1 MPTNVPFLTEL
12 KHEVWHE
19 IWIPRLR
26 ILATVQRD
34 HDPVEAG
41 FATQSISAFAKLLPR
56 VGVWVLIVGATAFL
70 AAGVTLAALT
80 TNHAATISITA
91 VSSLVAGFVYALML
105 PRTLASAEVA
115 NEEVIRQQQE
125 QLQSAL
131 VERERLEEEI
141 ARLKSAHINVDG
153 YRRILKLGL
162 ISIKSHVREYQRSP
176 CQSGPIFKEGG
187 LLGIG
192 AKERI
197 ATTELHNVIL
207 TEFEAQLGV
216 DLQKLRFREDTP
228 GRVCVTGVRREF
240 QGFQSLRVAKELTL
254 KIDSVRDRVTGE
266 LIRESILRND
276 GDASLRGDSMQN
288 DLIERLRTGIGYE
301 HLDDGIMQMTKAF
314 LQANFA
320 QLGCTLYF
328 DPSEETS
335 GLPLVEF
342 LELKNNEVD
351 AQLAGLECRKRK
363 LLASSGAG

>member
-1 MPTNVPFLTEL
+1 MKSPP
-12 KHEVWHE
+12 
-19 IWIPRLR
+19 
-26 ILATVQRD
+26 
-34 HDPVEAG
+34 
-41 FATQSISAFAKLLPR
+41 ISVFAKLLSR
-56 VGVWVLIVGATAFL
+56 VGAWVLIVGASAFL
-70 AAGVTLAALT
+70 AAGVILAALT
-80 TNHAATISITA
+80 ENHAVAISITA
-91 VSSLVAGFVYALML
+91 ATSLAAGFVYALML
-105 PRTLASAEVA
+105 PRALASADAA
-115 NEEVIRQQQE
+115 NEEVVRQKQE
-125 QLQSAL
+125 QLQHAL

-141 ARLKSAHINVDG
+141 ARLRSAHINVDG

-162 ISIKSHVREYQRSP
+162 ISVKSQVREYQRSP
-176 CQSGPIFKEGG
+176 CQPGANFKEGG

-197 ATTELHNVIL
+197 ATAELHNVVH

-216 DLQKLRFREDTP
+216 DLQKLRFREDSP

-276 GDASLRGDSMQN
+276 GDASLRGDAMQN
-288 DLIERLRTGIGYE
+288 DLIERLRTGTGYE
-301 HLDDGIMQMTKAF
+301 HLDDGILQMTKAF

-328 DPSEETS
+328 EPSEETS

-342 LELKNNEVD
+342 LELKNNEVA
-351 AQLAGLECRKRK
+351 AQLAGLESRKQK
-363 LLASSGAG
+363 LLASSGAWR